1 MLGLI
6 KKEGKILSP
15 TREQTLYKT
24 EYPIKSVP
32 FKAVAA
38 VLLNMVNVAVPEPGT
53 QVKVMLFVALL
64 LPPWIVN
71 PITEVTVILVFVQVM
86 A

>member
-15 TREQTLYKT
+15 TREQILYKT
-24 EYPIKSVP
+24 EYPIKIVP

-38 VLLNMVNVAVPEPGT
+38 VLL
-53 QVKVMLFVALL
+53 
-64 LPPWIVN
+64 
-71 PITEVTVILVFVQVM
+71 
-86 A
+86 